1 MSRAGDVE
9 RLPGFPLGKGPNAMS
24 RIKQLRQSAAQQVA
38 GQGQPTAPH
47 LEDLDEDQQAPQPAD
62 EAAPAEAPA
71 GDVPAPTESGSE
83 AAASDDAAHGTG
95 SRRLVIGGV
104 ALGAIGLVGA
114 ASGGGGK
121 SGDWKPPVAEVPKPE
136 VPKPEVPEPQPEKPK
151 PDEQQ
156 PQPEAPK
163 PEVPQPQPE
172 TPKPDEQHPQPE
184 APKPEV
190 PQPQPEAPKPDEQ
203 HPQPETP
210 KPDVPQPQ
218 PEAPKPDEQQPQ
230 PEAPKPDVEPPTPE
244 QPGKPETPVNP
255 NPDTPSTPEPEEPTT
270 PTPQGPPVP
279 TVALTVDS
287 GRSAS
292 DRYTNRADVTVTG
305 LLPNASWKYSLDG
318 GKTWVNGN
326 VEGTIAASE
335 FASGDGN
342 KSVSVIQIDDA
353 GNVSEPATL
362 DFILDTTKPET
373 TYAGLRPID
382 DNGLDLEFYPTTT
395 IAEFDRAD
403 LLQRGL
409 SIQWSCF
416 GDVWRDVNMEDGPGF
431 FTFDFY
437 EGLSASVDRIYL
449 EYRFVDQAGNI
460 ADDRRGEYFNGV
472 AKLAPPPIPTVE
484 LRSDSGVSG
493 DDRVTN
499 DATLRVKG
507 LVAGMTWKYSL
518 DNGVTWKTGG
528 ADHQIAASEFGG
540 IPGLKNVQVVQ
551 VNASNKESAATHFDF
566 TLQPEDISGV
576 HGATN
581 SDPTLFTG
589 TGGMDKFKVNA
600 ADGKKLSIVGYD
612 KSQGDVLDLSAVL
625 TIPDGA
631 NVSDYLRGMGAASPN
646 SGYHFSVNTTGNP
659 SVDPQDL
666 LLVDLG
672 IHATQLQVTI
682 LYNGGQTVI

>member
-1 MSRAGDVE
+1 MSRAGDAE

-24 RIKQLRQSAAQQVA
+24 RIKQLRQSAAQQVP
-38 GQGQPTAPH
+38 GHGQPTAPH

-114 ASGGGGK
+114 ASGGGGGK

-136 VPKPEVPEPQPEKPK
+136 VPKPEVPQPQPEKPK

-156 PQPEAPK
+156 PRPEAPK

-210 KPDVPQPQ
+210 KPDV
-218 PEAPKPDEQQPQ
+218 
-230 PEAPKPDVEPPTPE
+230 EPPTPE
-244 QPGKPETPVNP
+244 QPGNPETPESPVNP
-255 NPDTPSTPEPEEPTT
+255 DPKPEPETPSTPEPEKPTT
-270 PTPQGPPVP
+270 PPPAP

-287 GRSAS
+287 GRFAD
-292 DRYTNRADVTVTG
+292 DRITNQADLTVTG
-305 LLPNASWKYSLDG
+305 LVPGATWKYSIDG
-318 GKTWVNGN
+318 GATWKEGNSEGKISGPEFGADGEKTVL
-326 VEGTIAASE
+326 VT
-335 FASGDGN
+335 
-342 KSVSVIQIDDA
+342 QIDKHGA
-353 GNVSEPATL
+353 ESEHAVLSFT
-362 DFILDTTKPET
+362 LDTTPPDRVPLAFFAPGYGWITSDKEWDIKAT
-373 TYAGLRPID
+373 TMRID
-382 DNGLDLEFYPTTT
+382 P
-395 IAEFDRAD
+395 FDD
-403 LLQRGL
+403 ELPQGVQV
-409 SIQWSCF
+409 QWSLGG
-416 GDVWRDVNMEDGPGF
+416 GDWQDLHSA
-431 FTFDFY
+431 TFDFY
-437 EGLSASVDRIYL
+437 EKLSVD
-449 EYRFVDQAGNI
+449 VDRTTISVRRTDMAGNPSGSVTRSI
-460 ADDRRGEYFNGV
+460 SGT
-472 AKLAPPPIPTVE
+472 AKFAPPPAPTVE
-484 LRSDSGVSG
+484 LISDSGIPQDG
-493 DDRVTN
+493 ITN
-499 DATLRVKG
+499 DATLRVNG
-507 LVAGMTWKYSL
+507 LVKGMTWKYSL
-518 DNGVTWKTGG
+518 DNGVTWKDGG
-528 ADHQIAASEFGG
+528 SSNQIAASEFGG
-540 IPGLKNVQVVQ
+540 VSGVKNVQVVQ
-551 VNASNKESAATHFDF
+551 VNAGNKESATTHFDF

-631 NVSDYLRGMGAASPN
+631 NVSDYLRGMGVASPN

-672 IHATQLQVTI
+672 IHATQPQVTI
-682 LYNGGQTVI
+682 LYSGGQTVL

>member
-47 LEDLDEDQQAPQPAD
+47 QEDLDEDQQAPQPAD

-163 PEVPQPQPE
+163 PDVPQPQPE

-184 APKPEV
+184 TPKPEV
-190 PQPQPEAPKPDEQ
+190 PQPQPEAPKPEEQ
-203 HPQPETP
+203 HPQPET
-210 KPDVPQPQ
+210 
-218 PEAPKPDEQQPQ
+218 
-230 PEAPKPDVEPPTPE
+230 PKPDVEPPTPE
-244 QPGKPETPVNP
+244 QPGNPETPETPVNP
-255 NPDTPSTPEPEEPTT
+255 DPHPDPNPEPETPSTPEPEKPTT
-270 PTPQGPPVP
+270 PPPAP

-287 GRSAS
+287 GWFAD
-292 DRYTNRADVTVTG
+292 DRLTNQADLTVTG
-305 LLPNASWKYSLDG
+305 LVPGATWKYSVDG
-318 GKTWVNGN
+318 GTTWKEGN
-326 VEGTIAASE
+326 SEGKISGSE
-335 FASGDGN
+335 FGADGE
-342 KSVSVIQIDDA
+342 KTVLVTQIDRY
-353 GNVSEPATL
+353 GVKSEQAALSFTL
-362 DFILDTTKPET
+362 DATSP
-373 TYAGLRPID
+373 TYSPFFHLYFAGYDSFALSEEFEIKGTSARLG
-382 DNGLDLEFYPTTT
+382 NGEFEGYERGCFRIQWRLADEPWQ
-395 IAEFDRAD
+395 D
-403 LLQRGL
+403 LLA
-409 SIQWSCF
+409 
-416 GDVWRDVNMEDGPGF
+416 N
-431 FTFDFY
+431 TFDFY
-437 EGLSASVDRIYL
+437 ERLSVDFDRTTLQMRYL
-449 EYRFVDQAGNI
+449 DPAGNPSPSPWFT
-460 ADDRRGEYFNGV
+460 RHLSGT
-472 AKLAPPPIPTVE
+472 AKYAPPPAPTIE
-484 LRSDSGVSG
+484 LGSDSGIPQDG
-493 DDRVTN
+493 ITN
-499 DATLRVKG
+499 DATLRVNG
-507 LVAGMTWKYSL
+507 LVKGMTWKYSL

-528 ADHQIAASEFGG
+528 SDHQIAASEFGG

-551 VNASNKESAATHFDF
+551 VNAGNKESATTHFDF

-612 KSQGDVLDLSAVL
+612 KSQGDVLDLSAVM

-631 NVSDYLRGMGAASPN
+631 NVSDYLRGMGVASPN

>member
-1 MSRAGDVE
+1 MSRAGDAE

-24 RIKQLRQSAAQQVA
+24 RIKQLRQSAAQQVP
-38 GQGQPTAPH
+38 GHGQPTAPH

-114 ASGGGGK
+114 ASGGGGGK

-172 TPKPDEQHPQPE
+172 TPKPDEQQPQPE

-190 PQPQPEAPKPDEQ
+190 PQPQPKAPKPDEQ

-210 KPDVPQPQ
+210 KPDV
-218 PEAPKPDEQQPQ
+218 
-230 PEAPKPDVEPPTPE
+230 EPPTPE
-244 QPGKPETPVNP
+244 QPGNPETPETPVDPNP
-255 NPDTPSTPEPEEPTT
+255 NPSPDPEPETPSTPEPEKPTT
-270 PTPQGPPVP
+270 PPPAP
-279 TVALTVDS
+279 KVALTVDS
-287 GRSAS
+287 GAFAD
-292 DRYTNRADVTVTG
+292 DRITNRADLTVTG
-305 LLPNASWKYSLDG
+305 LVPGATWKYSVDGGTTWKEGNAEGTIPGSEFGADG
-318 GKTWVNGN
+318 GKSVLVSQMNQYGA
-326 VEGTIAASE
+326 ESE
-335 FASGDGN
+335 
-342 KSVSVIQIDDA
+342 Q
-353 GNVSEPATL
+353 ATL
-362 DFILDTTKPET
+362 SFTLDTTPPPFWNCIIFFEG
-373 TYAGLRPID
+373 Y
-382 DNGLDLEFYPTTT
+382 DLPANPHREVEIKGTSVSQLLAQFEEMQAAKLNVQWRLGGELWRDLLSNTFDIY
-395 IAEFDRAD
+395 EQLSVDFDRAV
-403 LLQRGL
+403 LQVRT
-409 SIQWSCF
+409 C
-416 GDVWRDVNMEDGPGF
+416 DV
-431 FTFDFY
+431 
-437 EGLSASVDRIYL
+437 
-449 EYRFVDQAGNI
+449 AGNQGP
-460 ADDRRGEYFNGV
+460 AV
-472 AKLAPPPIPTVE
+472 ANRPISGTAKFAPPPAPTVE
-484 LRSDSGVSG
+484 LVSDSGIPQDG
-493 DDRVTN
+493 ITN
-499 DATLRVKG
+499 DATLRVNG
-507 LVAGMTWKYSL
+507 LVKGMIWKYSL

-551 VNASNKESAATHFDF
+551 INAGNKESAATHFDF
-566 TLQPEDISGV
+566 TLQPEDVSGV

-612 KSQGDVLDLSAVL
+612 KSQGDVLDLSAVM

-631 NVSDYLRGMGAASPN
+631 NVPDYLRGMGAASPN

-672 IHATQLQVTI
+672 IHATQPQVTI